1 MSASAPLGRPSRNT
15 GRVEAD
21 CTSATSTGEVVSVV
35 ISHAAA
41 TSFIHM
47 QVLAATQVSHSMRNT
62 GTDRGA
68 KGESEWAVCAAWAAS
83 ALWSRLCWAA
93 SSVPWASAALNQ
105 AASLSP
111 FAPLSV
117 PVFRMLWLTW
127 VAANTCMWM
136 NDVAAAWL
144 MTTLTTSPILVA
156 LVQSAST
163 LPVFL
168 LGLPSGALADILD
181 RRRYFIATQFWV
193 AAVALVLC
201 VAILAGGMTAPLLL
215 ALTFANGIGLAM
227 RWPVFAAIVPELVS
241 RPQLPAAL
249 ALNGVAMNAS
259 RIIGPLVAGA
269 IIASAGSA
277 WVFVLNAVLSVISGL
292 VIMRWKRTHV
302 PSPLG
307 REKLPSAMRVGL
319 QFVRQSPRLRA
330 VLWRIA
336 VFFLHATALMALL
349 PLVAKGLDGGG
360 AGTFTLL
367 LASMGAGAIVA
378 AMFVPRLRQ
387 AMARDVLVLRGT
399 LLQAAAMAVMA
410 IAPNIYV
417 AVPAMVLAGMAW
429 ITTANS
435 LSVSAQLALPNWVR
449 ARGMS
454 IFQMSIMGATALGAA
469 VWGQVATVTSVHL
482 SLALAALTGVM
493 AMALVQRLVTDRHM
507 EEDLSP
513 SQAFKAPVTT
523 TPPQAGRVVV
533 TIEYTID
540 PARAAEF
547 RTLMQESRRSR
558 LRQGALSCDLLHDLA
573 DPARYVEQIVDESW
587 TEHLRRFDRVTAS
600 DVALRE
606 RKLAFHRGESPPA
619 VVRYLVER

>member
-1 MSASAPLGRPSRNT
+1 MPPQPHHDTPHHIVPPEATPPSPDAPAASVSTAAERAARAQGTEEAAQHSLEQSAST
-15 GRVEAD
+15 GAV
-21 CTSATSTGEVVSVV
+21 
-35 ISHAAA
+35 
-41 TSFIHM
+41 
-47 QVLAATQVSHSMRNT
+47 HS
-62 GTDRGA
+62 D
-68 KGESEWAVCAAWAAS
+68 
-83 ALWSRLCWAA
+83 
-93 SSVPWASAALNQ
+93 
-105 AASLSP
+105 ASLSP

-144 MTTLTTSPILVA
+144 MTTLTTSPVLVA

-181 RRRYFIATQFWV
+181 RRRYFMATQFWV
-193 AAVALVLC
+193 AAVAVVLAF
-201 VAILAGGMTAPLLL
+201 AIVSGGMTAPLLL

-259 RIIGPLVAGA
+259 RIVGPLLAGA

-349 PLVAKGLDGGG
+349 PLVARGLDGGG
-360 AGTFTLL
+360 AGMFTLL

-378 AMFVPRLRQ
+378 AMFLPRLRQ

-513 SQAFKAPVTT
+513 SQAFKAPVAT

>member
-1 MSASAPLGRPSRNT
+1 MPPLPSHESTRSVAPEPTATLASER
-15 GRVEAD
+15 
-21 CTSATSTGEVVSVV
+21 
-35 ISHAAA
+35 
-41 TSFIHM
+41 
-47 QVLAATQVSHSMRNT
+47 
-62 GTDRGA
+62 
-68 KGESEWAVCAAWAAS
+68 
-83 ALWSRLCWAA
+83 
-93 SSVPWASAALNQ
+93 ASAAQGTEESVTAQLGQ
-105 AASLSP
+105 TAEQRASLSTL
-111 FAPLSV
+111 APLSV

-127 VAANTCMWM
+127 MAANTCMWM

-144 MTTLTTSPILVA
+144 MTSLTTSPILVA

-181 RRRYFIATQFWV
+181 RRRYFMATQFWV

-201 VAILAGGMTAPLLL
+201 AAVLAGGMTAPLLL
-215 ALTFANGIGLAM
+215 GLTFANGIGLAM
-227 RWPVFAAIVPELVS
+227 RWPVFSAIVPELVS
-241 RPQLPAAL
+241 RAHLPAAL

-277 WVFVLNAVLSVISGL
+277 WVFVLNAVLSVGSGL

-307 REKLPSAMRVGL
+307 RERLGSAMRVGL
-319 QFVRQSPRLRA
+319 QFVRQSPRMRA
-330 VLWRIA
+330 VLWRISI
-336 VFFLHATALMALL
+336 FFLHATALLAML
-349 PLVAKGLDGGG
+349 PLLAKGLEGGG

-378 AMFVPRLRQ
+378 AMFLPRLRQ
-387 AMARDVLVLRGT
+387 AMPRDVLVLRGT
-399 LLQAAAMAVMA
+399 LLQSAATAVMA
-410 IAPNIYV
+410 MAPNVYV
-417 AVPAMVLAGMAW
+417 AVPAMLVGGMAW

-454 IFQMSIMGATALGAA
+454 IYQMAIMGSTALGAA
-469 VWGQVATVTSVHL
+469 VWGQVATLSSVHM
-482 SLALAALTGVM
+482 SLALAAVTGTL
-493 AMALVQRLVTDRHM
+493 AMVVVQRLVVDRSI

-513 SQAFKAPVTT
+513 SRAFKAPVAP
-523 TPPQAGRVVV
+523 TPPEPGHVVV
-533 TIEYTID
+533 TIEYVID
-540 PARAAEF
+540 PARSNDF
-547 RTLMQESRRSR
+547 RALMQESRRSR
-558 LRQGALSCDLLHDLA
+558 LRQGALAWQLQHDIA
-573 DPARYVEQIVDESW
+573 DPARYVEQIEDESW

-606 RKLAFHRGESPPA
+606 RKLAFHTGDAPPL
-619 VVRYLVER
+619 VSRFVVER

>member
-1 MSASAPLGRPSRNT
+1 MPPLPTHESARSSAPPDSPVNS
-15 GRVEAD
+15 AD
-21 CTSATSTGEVVSVV
+21 SD
-35 ISHAAA
+35 AAA
-41 TSFIHM
+41 HRAEVA
-47 QVLAATQVSHSMRNT
+47 QAAEATVVAQLE
-62 GTDRGA
+62 
-68 KGESEWAVCAAWAAS
+68 ESAPS
-83 ALWSRLCWAA
+83 A
-93 SSVPWASAALNQ
+93 PQ

-144 MTTLTTSPILVA
+144 MTTLTTSPVLVA
-156 LVQSAST
+156 LVQTAST

-201 VAILAGGMTAPLLL
+201 VFILAEGMSAPLLL

-259 RIIGPLVAGA
+259 RIIGPLLAGA

-277 WVFVLNAVLSVISGL
+277 WVFVLNAVLSVVSGFT
-292 VIMRWKRTHV
+292 IMRWKRVHT

-307 REKLPSAMRVGL
+307 RERLGSAMRVGL
-319 QFVRQSPRLRA
+319 QFVRQSPRMRA
-330 VLWRIA
+330 VLWRISI
-336 VFFLHATALMALL
+336 FFLHATALLALL
-349 PLVAKGLDGGG
+349 PLLAKGLEGGG

-367 LASMGAGAIVA
+367 LASMGAGAITA
-378 AMFVPRLRQ
+378 AMFLPRLRQ
-387 AMARDVLVLRGT
+387 AMARDVLVIRGT
-399 LLQAAAMAVMA
+399 ALQAAATGVMAV
-410 IAPNIYV
+410 APNVYV
-417 AVPAMVLAGMAW
+417 AVPAMFVAGMAW

-454 IFQMSIMGATALGAA
+454 IYQMAIMGSTALGAA
-469 VWGQVATVTSVHL
+469 VWGQVATISDVHV
-482 SLALAALTGVM
+482 SLGIAAGTGVV
-493 AMALVQRLVTDRHM
+493 AMLVVQRLVADRSM

-513 SQAFKAPVTT
+513 SRAFKVPVAEAP
-523 TPPQAGRVVV
+523 PGAGHLVV
-533 TIEYTID
+533 TIEYFID

-547 RTLMQESRRSR
+547 RALMQESRRSR
-558 LRQGALSCDLLHDLA
+558 LRQGALAWQLLHDISQ
-573 DPARYVEQIVDESW
+573 PARYIERIEDESW

-600 DVALRE
+600 DVSLRD
-606 RKLAFHRGESPPA
+606 RKLAFHVGDAPPR
-619 VVRYLVER
+619 VTRWTVDS